1 MSQHSEFATATISQ
15 AIEQTY
21 ALSKSLYFPE
31 DTDTAPDEIERA
43 TTWLFSLPFDLVR
56 EQYAMAVKAGAL
68 PNSLLASRD
77 VGQTLDNMEKAT
89 LGPWAR
95 GN

>member
-1 MSQHSEFATATISQ
+1 
-15 AIEQTY
+15 
-21 ALSKSLYFPE
+21 
-31 DTDTAPDEIERA
+31 
-43 TTWLFSLPFDLVR
+43 LPFDLVR

-77 VGQTLDNMEKAT
+77 VGQTLDNLEKAT